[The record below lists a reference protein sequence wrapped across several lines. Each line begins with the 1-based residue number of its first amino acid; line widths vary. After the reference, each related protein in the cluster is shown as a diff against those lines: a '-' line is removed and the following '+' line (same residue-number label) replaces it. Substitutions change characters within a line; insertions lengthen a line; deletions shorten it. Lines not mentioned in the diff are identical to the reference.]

1 MNTNIKKMDTKF
13 FANTFWEYTTN
24 RRDLIIGIIILICL
38 ALIVYYY
45 IVSYSNFNKL
55 TSNQKSAISSS
66 ICGIIIIG
74 LISIIPIIFTILAA
88 KKNKKIKVVN

>member
-1 MNTNIKKMDTKF
+1 MDTKF
-13 FANTFWEYTTN
+13 FANTDWEYRTN

-45 IVSYSNFNKL
+45 IVSYGNFNKL
-55 TSNQKSAISSS
+55 TSNQKSAISFS

-88 KKNKKIKVVN
+88 KKNKKK